1 MKSAQH
7 IAIVL
12 VTAPDLRVA
21 RKITKA
27 LLKGRLAACVNIVPR
42 IESHYCWKRKLES
55 GAEVLMII
63 KTTRAKLAALEA
75 KVLDEHLYDTP
86 EVISLLL
93 HSSNGKYLNW
103 LMDSVR

>member
-1 MKSAQH
+1 M
-7 IAIVL
+7 V
-12 VTAPDLRVA
+12 
-21 RKITKA
+21 
-27 LLKGRLAACVNIVPR
+27 
-42 IESHYCWKRKLES
+42 
-55 GAEVLMII
+55 I

-75 KVLDEHLYDTP
+75 KVLDEHPYDTP

>member
-1 MKSAQH
+1 M
-7 IAIVL
+7 V
-12 VTAPDLRVA
+12 
-21 RKITKA
+21 
-27 LLKGRLAACVNIVPR
+27 
-42 IESHYCWKRKLES
+42 
-55 GAEVLMII
+55 I